1 MIDTDKA
8 YAIQGN
14 DAFVDVNVI
23 KKHKEKQ
30 KEAHRKRQEQRALTS
45 AQQRVELDSED

>member
-14 DAFVDVNVI
+14 DAFVDVNVV
-23 KKHKEKQ
+23 KKYKEKQ
-30 KEAHRKRQEQRALTS
+30 KQVHRKRQEQRAHTS
-45 AQQRVELDSED
+45 SQQRVELDSED